1 MIQKSSTTKNNHL
14 LRTLIAPILF
24 ELCGIIP
31 ILLVVFGVINI
42 GAGVALRNT
51 LVYQYSF
58 VFFILAAGFFSYSIY
73 VYLREKIS
81 CSLVGLKEHRSPII
95 KSLIFLTVFEALILA
110 LLQFSES
117 RIYGKSQTLFSDFVT
132 IGPFLVA
139 LIVIFVVLTKFI
151 KNERR

>member
-73 VYLREKIS
+73 VYLREKNLY
-81 CSLVGLKEHRSPII
+81 SLAGLKEHRSPII

-132 IGPFLVA
+132 IGPSLVA
-139 LIVIFVVLTKFI
+139 LTVIFVVLTKFI